1 MTQTDGM
8 LTAFKQ
14 SYSEI
19 LTHIESIQIHLQEM
33 EEEFLEL
40 ESILEELNQRIKP
53 SHHINN
59 MLHKMEKII
68 MQEKNDPGAGSSN
81 GE

>member
-1 MTQTDGM
+1 MAQADGM

-40 ESILEELNQRIKP
+40 ESILEEVNQRI
-53 SHHINN
+53 
-59 MLHKMEKII
+59 I
-68 MQEKNDPGAGSSN
+68 MQRKNDPGVGSSN
-81 GE
+81 GECQWSVLYQNSKQA